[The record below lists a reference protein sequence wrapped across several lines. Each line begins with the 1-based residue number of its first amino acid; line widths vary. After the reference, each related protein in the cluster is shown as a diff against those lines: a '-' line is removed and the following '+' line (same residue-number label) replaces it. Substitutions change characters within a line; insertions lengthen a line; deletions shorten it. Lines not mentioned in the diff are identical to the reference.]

1 MLYTLFN
8 PEIALPPATVS
19 QLLKYQHE
27 NKSLMAIFSFFMITF
42 ASLSMILCVSFIKYP
57 DYFSFFMYAIFVNGA
72 FILALSWI
80 ETNRDYSRSQISPL
94 DDRDTVELASL
105 LASTQNADIL
115 RYAAEVKAMGRTFRN
130 AELQAIQVYARMAV
144 NNEATEKAKQFLY
157 H

>member
-8 PEIALPPATVS
+8 PEIAMQPATVS

-27 NKSLMAIFSFFMITF
+27 NKSLMGIFSFFMITF
-42 ASLSMILCVSFIKYP
+42 ASLSMILCVTFLKYSE
-57 DYFSFFMYAIFVNGA
+57 YFSFCMYAVFINGA
-72 FILALSWI
+72 LVLALSWVEI
-80 ETNRDYSRSQISPL
+80 NRDYSRSQILPL
-94 DDRDTVELASL
+94 DDRDTVELATL